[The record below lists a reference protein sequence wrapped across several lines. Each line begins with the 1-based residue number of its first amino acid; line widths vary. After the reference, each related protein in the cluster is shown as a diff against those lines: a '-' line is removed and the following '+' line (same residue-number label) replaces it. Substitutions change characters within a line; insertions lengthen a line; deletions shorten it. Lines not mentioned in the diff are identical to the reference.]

1 MMDAEFMADL
11 LGRVPTYTEATFT
24 LANGQQ
30 VRGIAR
36 DMPRPGRRW
45 TVNGWEWFI
54 DAALLDRISVTR
66 VDVDAFGVDVRLSA

>member
-1 MMDAEFMADL
+1 MDTHFVVDL
-11 LGRVPTYTEATFT
+11 LGAVPTYTEATFT

-36 DMPRPGRRW
+36 DRPGPGRRW

-54 DAALLDRISVTR
+54 DAALIDRVSITHVA
-66 VDVDAFGVDVRLSA
+66 VDSFATDVHHAA